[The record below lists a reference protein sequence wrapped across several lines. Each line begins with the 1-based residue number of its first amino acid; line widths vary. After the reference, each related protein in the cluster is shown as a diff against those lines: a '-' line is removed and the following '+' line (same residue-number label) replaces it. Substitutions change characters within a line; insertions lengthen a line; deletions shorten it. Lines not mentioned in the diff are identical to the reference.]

1 MIQGCV
7 QNNPRDQKNLYEQ
20 YYGYC
25 LKIVFRYLYH
35 YDKATDVV
43 NDAFVK
49 IFGKLNSFYCPVPEN
64 AEAMFM
70 GWIRT
75 IMINTAIDKLRK
87 DSFLPEIGT
96 INENVWIEDKG
107 ESSDQLLL
115 YKELILEIKKLPP
128 VYRTVFN
135 MYVIDGFTHKEIA
148 RELKISEGTSK
159 SNLFKAREILQKAIK
174 KNEQKINVC
183 RM

>member
-7 QNNPRDQKNLYEQ
+7 AHNQREQKKLYEQ
-20 YYGYC
+20 FYGYC
-25 LKIVFRYLYH
+25 LKVVFRYIYH

-43 NDAFVK
+43 NDAFAK
-49 IFGKLNSFYCPVPEN
+49 IFNKLNSFYCHQPEN

-70 GWIRT
+70 GWMRT
-75 IMINTAIDKLRK
+75 IMINTAIDRLRS

-96 INENVWIEDKG
+96 IDDNVWIEDKS
-107 ESSDQLLL
+107 EQSDQQLL
-115 YKELILEIKKLPP
+115 YKELMMEIKKLPP

-135 MYVIDGFTHKEIA
+135 MYVMDGFSHQEIA
-148 RELKISEGTSK
+148 GQLKIAVGTSK

-174 KNEQKINVC
+174 KNEQKINLC
-183 RM
+183 KM